1 MMKTQNQK
9 PVNPL
14 KVITGKDTRW
24 SYCNVWEPKAINGG
38 TPKFSVSLLIP
49 KKDTV
54 TVNKIKAA
62 IEAAYREG
70 ETKLKGNGKTVPPLT
85 AIKTPLR
92 DGDAERPDDPAY
104 AGHYF
109 LNANSA
115 TAPGI
120 VDADCQPI
128 LTRSEVYSGVYGRAS
143 ISFYA
148 FNSSGNRG
156 IACGLNNLQKIR
168 DGEPLGGRASAESD
182 FSDFDDEDDDDFLS

>member
-1 MMKTQNQK
+1 MKTQNQK
-9 PVNPL
+9 HTNPM

-24 SYCNVWEPKAINGG
+24 SYCNVWEAKAINGG

-49 KKDTV
+49 KSDTV

-70 ETKLKGNGKTVPPLT
+70 EAKLKGNGKTVPPLT

-109 LNANSA
+109 VNANSA

-120 VDADCQPI
+120 VDVDCQPI

-143 ISFYA
+143 ISFFA

-156 IACGLNNLQKIR
+156 VACGLNNLQKIR

>member
-1 MMKTQNQK
+1 MKTQNQK

-70 ETKLKGNGKTVPPLT
+70 EAKLKGNGKTVPPLT

-156 IACGLNNLQKIR
+156 VACGLNNLQKIR

-182 FSDFDDEDDDDFLS
+182 FSDFDDEDDDDFLA